1 MESNSVQNTIQDAT
15 QKVPVPV
22 ESVQCNT
29 DPKQKSNKNQQ
40 KSQKLKKKIEVCEIK
55 IEGISEEKAS
65 MKSIAKTIFLS
76 ATIIFLLSWWFNYF

>member
-1 MESNSVQNTIQDAT
+1 MESKSVQNTVQDDT
-15 QKVPVPV
+15 KTVPV
-22 ESVQCNT
+22 ESVQCA
-29 DPKQKSNKNQQ
+29 DPKTQKSNKNQQ

-76 ATIIFLLSWWFNYF
+76 ATIIFLLSW